1 MLNFWKLPESEP
13 ALLSFVGGGGKTN
26 LMVALAQALAVNG
39 RSVIATTT
47 TRIFAAQMSLA
58 PVALTGQEASPDR
71 LREALT
77 AHGWCLV
84 VGHLNGDKAQGVGPE
99 RPFQWF
105 SDPGVD
111 VVLVE
116 ADGSRM
122 RPFKVPADHE
132 PPVPPQTTLLVPV
145 VGITAVNQP
154 IAAAAHRPE
163 RVVALAQTIQSSQ
176 PQTITPDSPLT
187 PALIASLLT
196 HPQGGLKNAPPTA
209 GVMPFIN
216 QVETAAQL
224 QQARRIAALLLR
236 SATVDSVL
244 IGAAQSATPVLERHE
259 RVTAVILAA
268 GEGQRMGS
276 VTKQLLPWGTT
287 TVLGRTIANTQASD
301 VHDLVVVTGH
311 QAAAVSAVAQAAGVE
326 TVYNPNYATG
336 EMLSSLKTAVA
347 QLPAYIQAVL
357 VMLADQPLVGPE
369 IINQLLSAY
378 WRGEGDLI
386 APTYNGQR
394 GNPVLI
400 GRAYFD
406 DLLALP
412 AGAAPRALLQQYQER
427 LHLLP
432 VHSDAI
438 LIDLDR
444 PEEYRQASS
453 RLKT

>member
-1 MLNFWKLPESEP
+1 
-13 ALLSFVGGGGKTN
+13 
-26 LMVALAQALAVNG
+26 MVTLAQAVAANG
-39 RSVIATTT
+39 RFVIATTT
-47 TRIFAAQMSLA
+47 TRISAAQVELA
-58 PVALTGQEASPDR
+58 PVALTEAEASPAR
-71 LREALT
+71 LQEALA
-77 AHGWCLV
+77 AHGWCLLL
-84 VGHLNGDKAQGVGPE
+84 GHLNGQKVKGVAPE
-99 RPFQWF
+99 RPFQWLT
-105 SDPGVD
+105 DPGVD

-116 ADGSRM
+116 ADGAHM
-122 RPFKVPADHE
+122 LPFKVPADHE
-132 PPVPPQTTLLVPV
+132 PPIPPQTTLLVPV
-145 VGITAVNQP
+145 VGIEAVNQP

-163 RVVALAQTIQSSQ
+163 RVVALAQASLAPRHQ
-176 PQTITPDSPLT
+176 PITPHSLLT
-187 PALIASLLT
+187 PALIATLLT

-209 GVMPFIN
+209 RVMPFIN

-224 QQARRIAALLLR
+224 QQARQIAALLLR
-236 SATVDSVL
+236 SAAVDSVL
-244 IGAAQSATPVLERHE
+244 IGAAQSARPVLERHE

-268 GEGQRMGS
+268 GEGQRMGN
-276 VTKQLLPWGTT
+276 VTKQLLPWGNT
-287 TVLGRTIANTQASD
+287 TVLGRTIANAQASD
-301 VHDLVVVTGH
+301 VHDLVVVTGY
-311 QAAAVSAVAQAAGVE
+311 QAAAVSAVAQATGVE
-326 TVYNPNYATG
+326 TIYNPDYATG

-347 QLPAYIQAVL
+347 QLPAHIQAVL

-378 WRGEGDLI
+378 WRDEGDLI
-386 APTYNGQR
+386 APTFKGQR

-412 AGAAPRALLQQYQER
+412 AGAAPRALLHRYQER

-444 PEEYRQASS
+444 PEEYRRAST